1 MRLTVNHSVSM
12 ERGMGMSVFRSMVSC
27 SLLLIVPSC
36 MLAADSGAAM
46 LYANGATWLNGSHV
60 PNSSAI
66 FAGDL
71 VQTRADG
78 AANIH
83 AAGSSITVLGDSLVQ
98 FEGVSLKV
106 EHGGVTVSTSKG
118 VATTA
123 GDVRVAPASNAW
135 TEFNVTDVDGTVR
148 IAARKGDLTVTDD
161 SGTVT
166 LAQGQETTRDEQSPD
181 SKSPDNK
188 KKKRRIAGAA
198 PAAGGGLL
206 NSPVAIGVGAGI
218 VAGVTIWVLSRNDDP
233 ISPNVP

>member
-12 ERGMGMSVFRSMVSC
+12 ERGMGMSVFRSMVS
-27 SLLLIVPSC
+27 SLLLLIVPSC

-46 LYANGATWLNGSHV
+46 LYATGAAWLNGSHV

-83 AAGSSITVLGDSLVQ
+83 APGSSITVLGDSLVQ
-98 FEGVSLKV
+98 FEGASLKV
-106 EHGGVTVSTSKG
+106 EHGGVTVSTSKEM
-118 VATTA
+118 ATTA

-166 LAQGQETTRDEQSPD
+166 LAQGQETTRDEQSSD
-181 SKSPDNK
+181 NKSPDNK

-198 PAAGGGLL
+198 PAAGGGVL

-218 VAGVTIWVLSRNDDP
+218 VAGVTIWVLTENDDP